1 MRLYLLTFL
10 LFFLNVGFSNAQTV
24 VDTTA
29 KVHSVRKATILSAII
44 PGAGQVYNKKIWKV
58 PIVYG
63 GLAFMGYFIKSN
75 QDDYKR
81 YNNALIKRFDADAS
95 NEELT
100 DISTENLRILS
111 NNSQRNRDLC
121 IAGAAIVYALNIID
135 AHVDAHLFSF
145 DVGDDISLQI
155 QPDIKPYQFSNSGF
169 QTGVNLA
176 FKF

>member
-1 MRLYLLTFL
+1 MRLCLLTFVL
-10 LFFLNVGFSNAQTV
+10 LFISVGLSNAQTV
-24 VDTTA
+24 VDTSA
-29 KVHSVRKATILSAII
+29 KVHSVHKATILSAII

-63 GLAFMGYFIKSN
+63 GLAFMGYFVKSN
-75 QDDYKR
+75 HDDYKK
-81 YNNALIKRFDADAS
+81 YNNALIKRYDTDTS

-100 DISTENLRILS
+100 EISTENLRILS

-121 IAGAAIVYALNIID
+121 IAGLAIVYALNIID

-145 DVGDDISLQI
+145 NVDDNISLEI
-155 QPDIKPYQFSNSGF
+155 QPEIKRNQFSTTGL

-176 FKF
+176 LKF